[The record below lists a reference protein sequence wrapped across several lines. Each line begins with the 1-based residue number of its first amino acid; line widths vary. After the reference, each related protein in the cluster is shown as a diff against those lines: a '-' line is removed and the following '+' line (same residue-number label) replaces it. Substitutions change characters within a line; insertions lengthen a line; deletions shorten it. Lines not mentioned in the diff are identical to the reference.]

1 MEDCA
6 ELSNALYHL
15 VKVGSNEKPDTGS
28 LEQSLQKFN
37 KIRYPRAKIFHEES
51 QLILRNECLNTVFD
65 GLAARYLIPN
75 VPDILVNHLSDTA
88 IGSTRLDFL
97 PLGGLV
103 KRGNMYR
110 PKAEPALNRALR
122 AAPVLLVCVWL
133 WFYYL
138 NGKFFQMIADKRS
151 AQSYEGGAEGLLV
164 ARPWGYKFPSDSLMY
179 WLPLPRVLSA
189 ELETMVEFYMSMLT
203 NELARARGLAFWLE
217 FNATLGIWM
226 VESRRRGNMFS
237 FAQM

>member
-6 ELSNALYHL
+6 ELTNALHHL
-15 VKVGSNEKPDTGS
+15 VKAGANEHPDTAS

-37 KIRYPRAKIFHEES
+37 KIRHPRAKVFHEES
-51 QLILRNECLNTVFD
+51 QFILRNECLNTKFD
-65 GLAARYLIPN
+65 EFAARYIIPN

-97 PLGGLV
+97 PLGSRV
-103 KRGNMYR
+103 HRGNMYR
-110 PKAEPALNRALR
+110 PRPEPMRNRALR

-133 WFYYL
+133 WLYYL

-151 AQSYEGGAEGLLV
+151 AQTYEGVTEGALV
-164 ARPWGYKFPSDSLMY
+164 ASPWGYKFPSNSLMY
-179 WLPLPRVLSA
+179 WLPLPRMLSA

-217 FNATLGIWM
+217 FNATLGIFM
-226 VESRRRGNMFS
+226 AESRRRGNAFS
-237 FAQM
+237 FASM

>member
-6 ELSNALYHL
+6 ELSNALHHL

-37 KIRYPRAKIFHEES
+37 KIRHPRAKVFHEES

-65 GLAARYLIPN
+65 ELAARYLIPN
-75 VPDILVNHLSDTA
+75 VPDILVNHLCDTA
-88 IGSTRLDFL
+88 IGSTRLNFL

-110 PKAEPALNRALR
+110 PKAERALNRALR

-164 ARPWGYKFPSDSLMY
+164 ASPWGYKFPSNSLMY

-189 ELETMVEFYMSMLT
+189 ELETIVEFYMSMLT